1 MGNTM
6 VCFVHEAFFL
16 LEVRCRSVIFFS
28 STPTNL
34 KVFGMASDSEEEH
47 PAHYY
52 AFGRMAEE
60 LKELEGELAQ
70 LREGRHEDV
79 LSESETKLA
88 DQVCSN

>member
-1 MGNTM
+1 M
-6 VCFVHEAFFL
+6 E
-16 LEVRCRSVIFFS
+16 
-28 STPTNL
+28 
-34 KVFGMASDSEEEH
+34 SDSEEER
-47 PAHYY
+47 PEHYY